1 MNDVPVPQRGVIGA
15 KDRVAY
21 ANRQAA
27 VISGRRVASFGDV
40 VGVNT
45 RPATMLACGYV
56 KKGFRVDKDGW
67 EAAPLAL
74 EDEFGSWLKVFGA
87 DLRLNFRLIIF

>member
-1 MNDVPVPQRGVIGA
+1 MNDVPAPQRGVIGA
-15 KDRVAY
+15 KGRVDN

-27 VISGRRVASFGDV
+27 ATSGRRIASFGDV

-56 KKGFRVDKDGW
+56 KKGIRID
-67 EAAPLAL
+67 
-74 EDEFGSWLKVFGA
+74 EDAWGA
-87 DLRLNFRLIIF
+87 SANPVNHTIGGYTR